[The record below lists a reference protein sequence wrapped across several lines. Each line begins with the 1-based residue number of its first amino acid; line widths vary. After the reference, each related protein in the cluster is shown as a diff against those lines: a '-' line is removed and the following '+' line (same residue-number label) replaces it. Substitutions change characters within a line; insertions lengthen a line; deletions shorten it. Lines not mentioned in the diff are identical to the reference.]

1 MLTTDENKQIL
12 QKRIQE
18 KEKETR
24 PDLFD
29 QMYVELIIAELKTLH
44 TILANIDDEERRRT
58 IINKNKIST

>member
-12 QKRIQE
+12 QKRIKE

-29 QMYVELIIAELKTLH
+29 QMYVELIIAELETLH
-44 TILANIDDEERRRT
+44 RILANIDDEERRRT